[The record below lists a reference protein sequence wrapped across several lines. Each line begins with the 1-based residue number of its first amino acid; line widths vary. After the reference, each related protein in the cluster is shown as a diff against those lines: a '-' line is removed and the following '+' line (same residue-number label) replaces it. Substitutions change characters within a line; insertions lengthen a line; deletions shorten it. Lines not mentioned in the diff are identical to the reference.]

1 MWRRRR
7 IRRFRRS
14 WIRRRAW
21 RRARRRARRRWTRRR
36 LRRWTRRPTRRPR
49 RRTGWWRRE
58 IRFITAHAA
67 IALRVHETSRAVRQR
82 LDASTRQKPNRTRQR
97 DASSSSPHPALDASP
112 APRSPAPTHLY
123 QYLWTRH
130 ANLPASRSSHRTAR
144 ALLSIYVSALAVAET
159 NNHRD
164 IHPHRSHRPI
174 VSSPDP
180 TTTERLSTR
189 RVPRDDAPS
198 QPSPP
203 PQRAHILSR
212 CVPTTLP
219 EKPSP
224 TPLVALHEDYE
235 SFVREERQ
243 GMDKGARRS
252 RVRRAFVSL
261 ASSSRASSSI
271 HSSRI
276 FFGTCTLL
284 TAHAPRVSLSRLSRA
299 GGPGDPGR
307 RVARV

>member
-1 MWRRRR
+1 MRRRRR

-21 RRARRRARRRWTRRR
+21 RRARWRARRRWSWRR

-164 IHPHRSHRPI
+164 IHPSTPVSPPRRLLSRPHDHREMIHTSRPARRRT
-174 VSSPDP
+174 VSAVTATATRAHPLAVCPHYTSRETVPDA
-180 TTTERLSTR
+180 TR
-189 RVPRDDAPS
+189 RPS
-198 QPSPP
+198 
-203 PQRAHILSR
+203 
-212 CVPTTLP
+212 
-219 EKPSP
+219 
-224 TPLVALHEDYE
+224 
-235 SFVREERQ
+235 
-243 GMDKGARRS
+243 
-252 RVRRAFVSL
+252 
-261 ASSSRASSSI
+261 
-271 HSSRI
+271 
-276 FFGTCTLL
+276 
-284 TAHAPRVSLSRLSRA
+284 
-299 GGPGDPGR
+299 
-307 RVARV
+307 